1 MKLLTT
7 ATAALLVLSTAAFA
21 QDVQERPSHVS
32 EGNMFER
39 LDADGSGT
47 VTLEEFENAKQKLQQ
62 HGRGDKMNPGRM
74 IRNLDQDGD
83 NAVSSQEWGKI
94 RDKMKEMKDGRG
106 EKPSPEEMANRA
118 FDRLDTNED
127 GMLSREEFVAG
138 AGKMHERR
146 DGMQKPFGKP
156 GEKPFG
162 KPFGKPGEKPM
173 YKQEQGKE

>member
-1 MKLLTT
+1 MKFLTT

-21 QDVQERPSHVS
+21 NEDIERPSRMS

-47 VTLEEFENAKQKLQQ
+47 VTLEEFEKAKEKLQR
-62 HGRGDKMNPGRM
+62 HGHGDKMNPDRM
-74 IRNLDQDGD
+74 IKNLDQDGD
-83 NAVSSQEWGKI
+83 AAVSSDEWDKI
-94 RDKMKEMKDGRG
+94 RDKMRDGRG
-106 EKPSPEEMANRA
+106 KKPSPEEMANRA

-127 GMLSREEFVAG
+127 GVLSREEFVAG

-156 GEKPFG
+156 DQ
-162 KPFGKPGEKPM
+162 KPM
-173 YKQEQGKE
+173 YKQE